1 MQEQIEQVQ
10 KQFEEDSQQIA
21 SVSESTLLKIL
32 SHNKGIGQKKLS
44 HNVVEFRQGS
54 DFRRIGRWN

>member
-1 MQEQIEQVQ
+1 MFNNMQEQIEQVP

-32 SHNKGIGQKKLS
+32 SHNKDTEYGKKIWFCQ
-44 HNVVEFRQGS
+44 NY
-54 DFRRIGRWN
+54 